1 MPKDKKDKKVATKEK
16 VDKKEKSAKKK
27 EASKKEDKKAL
38 KKEKAAAETKKDK
51 KKTKDALKKDKKK
64 TKDAPKKEEKK
75 APKKEKAAAKVAP
88 KETSP
93 KQEEKKPIATKKEEV
108 KPAVADK
115 EEKPKATKK
124 EEAPKTAPKKQPK
137 EEKVEEE
144 KQEVLPNYDHIKLF
158 NKWSY
163 NEIEI
168 MDPGLKAYI
177 SLRPVI
183 IPHTGG
189 RYAHRRFK
197 KAEMPIVERLVN
209 KLMKTKKGT
218 GKKVR
223 MIKAVRI
230 AFEIINLQTGKNP
243 LQVLIDAIQKTSP
256 REEVTRITY
265 GGMAQLQSVDVAPMR
280 RIDISLTN
288 IVEGV
293 YKKSFNNILSSEEI
307 LAKELI
313 DASENKTSSFAVSK
327 MQEIERV
334 ALSAR

>member
-16 VDKKEKSAKKK
+16 VDKKDKSAKKK
-27 EASKKEDKKAL
+27 EASKKEEKKAP

-51 KKTKDALKKDKKK
+51 KKTKEAS
-64 TKDAPKKEEKK
+64 KKEEKK

-88 KETSP
+88 KETST
-93 KQEEKKPIATKKEEV
+93 KKEEKKPVAPKKEEA
-108 KPAVADK
+108 KPVAEK
-115 EEKPKATKK
+115 EEKPKATK
-124 EEAPKTAPKKQPK
+124 EEEKPKTTPKKQPK

-144 KQEVLPNYDHIKLF
+144 KQEELPNYDHIKLF

-163 NEIEI
+163 TDLVIT
-168 MDPGLKAYI
+168 DPGLKAYI

-218 GKKVR
+218 GKKIR
-223 MIKAVRI
+223 MIKAIRI

-243 LQVLIDAIQKTSP
+243 MQVLIDAIQKTSP

-313 DASENKTSSFAVSK
+313 DASENKTSSFAISK

>member
-16 VDKKEKSAKKK
+16 VDKKEKPAKKK
-27 EASKKEDKKAL
+27 EVSKKEEKKKVS
-38 KKEKAAAETKKDK
+38 KKDSKAAAETKKDK
-51 KKTKDALKKDKKK
+51 KKTKE
-64 TKDAPKKEEKK
+64 APKKEEKK

-93 KQEEKKPIATKKEEV
+93 KKEEKKPVAAKKEEAKPAAEKEPKATKEEV
-108 KPAVADK
+108 KP
-115 EEKPKATKK
+115 
-124 EEAPKTAPKKQPK
+124 KTTPKKQPK
-137 EEKVEEE
+137 EEKVVEEKEEE
-144 KQEVLPNYDHIKLF
+144 LPNYDFIKLF

-163 NEIEI
+163 NDII
-168 MDPGLKAYI
+168 ITDPGLKAYI

-189 RYAHRRFK
+189 RYAHQRFK
-197 KAEMPIVERLVN
+197 KAEMPITERLVN
-209 KLMKTKKGT
+209 KLMKTKRGT
-218 GKKVR
+218 GKKER

-243 LQVLIDAIQKTSP
+243 IQVLVDAIQNTSP

-280 RIDISLTN
+280 RIDISLVN
-288 IVEGV
+288 IVAGV
-293 YKKSFNNILSSEEI
+293 FKKSFNNILSAEEI

-313 DASENKTSSFAVSK
+313 DASENKPSSFAVGK

>member
-16 VDKKEKSAKKK
+16 VDKKEKPAKKK
-27 EASKKEDKKAL
+27 EVSKKEEKKKASKKAP
-38 KKEKAAAETKKDK
+38 KAAAEPKKDK
-51 KKTKDALKKDKKK
+51 KKTKE
-64 TKDAPKKEEKK
+64 APKKEEKK
-75 APKKEKAAAKVAP
+75 AAPKKEKAAAKVAP
-88 KETSP
+88 KETAP
-93 KQEEKKPIATKKEEV
+93 KKEEKKPVAAKKEEAKPAAGKEPKATKEEV
-108 KPAVADK
+108 KP
-115 EEKPKATKK
+115 
-124 EEAPKTAPKKQPK
+124 KTTPKKQPK
-137 EEKVEEE
+137 EEKVVEEKEEE
-144 KQEVLPNYDHIKLF
+144 LPNYDHIKLF

-163 NEIEI
+163 NDII
-168 MDPGLKAYI
+168 ITDPGLKAYI

-189 RYAHRRFK
+189 RYAHQRFK
-197 KAEMPIVERLVN
+197 KAEMPITERLVN
-209 KLMKTKKGT
+209 KLMKTKRGT

-223 MIKAVRI
+223 MIKAVQI

-243 LQVLIDAIQKTSP
+243 LQVLVDAIQNTSP

-280 RIDISLTN
+280 RIDISLVN
-288 IVEGV
+288 IVAGV
-293 YKKSFNNILSSEEI
+293 FKKSFNNILSAEEI

-313 DASENKTSSFAVSK
+313 DASENKPSSFAIGK

>member
-16 VDKKEKSAKKK
+16 ADKKDKSAKKK
-27 EASKKEDKKAL
+27 EASKKEEKKAP
-38 KKEKAAAETKKDK
+38 KKEKAAAESKKDK
-51 KKTKDALKKDKKK
+51 KKTKEAS
-64 TKDAPKKEEKK
+64 KKEEKK

-93 KQEEKKPIATKKEEV
+93 KKEEKKPAAAKKEEA

-115 EEKPKATKK
+115 EVKPKAAKT
-124 EEAPKTAPKKQPK
+124 EEKLKTTPKKQPEDK
-137 EEKVEEE
+137 KVEEE
-144 KQEVLPNYDHIKLF
+144 KEEELPNYDHIKLF

-163 NEIEI
+163 TDIEI
-168 MDPGLKAYI
+168 IDPGLKAYI
-177 SLRPVI
+177 SLRQVI

-209 KLMKTKKGT
+209 KLMKTKRGT
-218 GKKVR
+218 GKKIR

-243 LQVLIDAIQKTSP
+243 IQVLIDAIQKTSP

-280 RIDISLTN
+280 RSDISLKN